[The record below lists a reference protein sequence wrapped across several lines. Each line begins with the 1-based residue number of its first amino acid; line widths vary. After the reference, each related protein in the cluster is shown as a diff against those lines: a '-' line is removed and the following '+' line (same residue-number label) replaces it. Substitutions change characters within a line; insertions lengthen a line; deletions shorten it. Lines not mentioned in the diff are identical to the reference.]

1 MKLSWCYVASVLA
14 AVLGVVP
21 AAQIT
26 TAAPVPVASSGES
39 PLLLAN
45 NAPHPYSRPLDEL
58 LFLTSDSDTD
68 SDISVGQV
76 TSVSQLSDVRP
87 TDWAYQALA
96 SLVEKYGC
104 IAGYPD
110 GSFRG
115 NRALTRFEMAA
126 ALNACLDVISDRF
139 ATKEELD
146 VVRKLMQEYA
156 NELATLRGRVDN
168 LEGRIAG
175 LEATQFSTTTKLS
188 GQAIFSFEAASG
200 GSPLG
205 TDPNPVA
212 NYRVRLNLT
221 TSFRGKDLLIT
232 GLQAANFPGAL
243 LGGASVQNTLFP
255 GSVLD
260 SGSTNL
266 SFAPQFAF
274 DPSNLASTAYSPNTV
289 NLYKLLYIFP
299 VTSQF
304 TGFVFPKAE
313 TTDAFPQIIPW
324 ANDGQGAISRFAT
337 VNPIA
342 RLSGGTSGI
351 GLASGAGFI
360 WTPSK
365 TVNITALYG
374 SVAAGIP
381 TVQPGVTP
389 LGSGLFPNDE
399 TSFTGALQATFT
411 PNQRLAA
418 AFNFAFSQH
427 AVNILGT
434 GLSSNGLLGTGGDVF
449 AIPGSPNGLAQR
461 VQLAGLGGTLT
472 YNFTDKISFS
482 AYGAGIIV
490 DAVGGANT
498 LAGGNL
504 LPFNGNAYYTSFMGG
519 LYFKDAFMEGNGA
532 GIIFGQPLYLEGT
545 TIGTAALNA
554 NPLFTKARPFQ
565 VETFYRFQLNDNVSV
580 TPGVFVIFNP
590 EFNSDNQTTVVGVL
604 RSTFTF

>member
-1 MKLSWCYVASVLA
+1 MHRRCRSFFLGLGTCVSFVLP
-14 AVLGVVP
+14 LMSTTIP
-21 AAQIT
+21 ARAETLLPQGS
-26 TAAPVPVASSGES
+26 AASSAS
-39 PLLLAN
+39 TQQSSINDLLLGAD
-45 NAPHPYSRPLDEL
+45 AGM
-58 LFLTSDSDTD
+58 
-68 SDISVGQV
+68 GQV
-76 TSVSQLSDVRP
+76 TSVNQLSDVRP

-110 GSFRG
+110 GTFRG

-139 ATKEELD
+139 ASKEDLET
-146 VVRKLMQEYA
+146 VRKLMQDYA
-156 NELATLRGRVDN
+156 AELATLRGRVDN
-168 LEGRIAG
+168 LEARTAA
-175 LEATQFSTTTKLS
+175 LEATQFSTTTKLT
-188 GQAIFSFEAASG
+188 GQAIFSFEAAG
-200 GSPLG
+200 GGAPGG
-205 TDPNPVA
+205 TDPNPVV
-212 NYRVRLNLT
+212 NYRVRLNLN
-221 TSFRGKDLLIT
+221 TSFTGKDMLIT
-232 GLQAANFPGAL
+232 GLQAANFGGAL
-243 LGGASVQNTLFP
+243 LGGNSVQNTLFP
-255 GSVLD
+255 GSLLD

-274 DPSNLASTAYSPNTV
+274 DPSNLNSSAYTPNTL

-299 VTSQF
+299 VTSKF
-304 TGFVFPKAE
+304 TAFVFPKAE

-360 WTPSK
+360 WNPSQ
-365 TVNITALYG
+365 TVNLTALYG
-374 SVAAGIP
+374 SVTAGIP
-381 TVQPGVTP
+381 TLQPGVNP
-389 LGSGLFPNDE
+389 LGSGFFPNDE
-399 TSFTGALQATFT
+399 NSFTGALQATFT
-411 PNQRLAA
+411 PNKKLAA
-418 AFNFAFSQH
+418 AFNFAYSQH

-461 VQLAGLGGTLT
+461 VQLVGLGGTFT
-472 YNFTDKISFS
+472 YNFTDKIAFS

-490 DAVGGANT
+490 DAIGGTNT
-498 LAGGNL
+498 LAGGAL
-504 LPFNGNAYYTSFMGG
+504 AAFNGKSYYTSFMGG
-519 LYFKDAFMEGNGA
+519 IYFKDAFFQGNAA
-532 GIIFGQPLYLEGT
+532 GFIFGQPLYLEGT

-554 NPLFTKARPFQ
+554 TAGFTKARPFQ
-565 VETFYRFQLNDNVSV
+565 LETFYRFQVNDNLSV